1 MSYALSS
8 GVTGMQ
14 AHQQMLDV
22 AGNNLANVN
31 TNAFKASRA
40 NFSELLSQT
49 LSQASQPTDTV
60 GGTNA
65 LQMGSGVGVSSI
77 IADMTQGSIV
87 DTGNALDMA
96 IDGEGYFVV
105 SSGEQLL
112 YTRAGAFSVDA
123 GGYLV
128 DSATG
133 YRVQR
138 IGTTGEADGFQ
149 ISGNNSIQIPYDVA
163 LPASAT
169 SEIAFTGNLSS
180 DAVGTETAQVLT
192 SSLSYTVD
200 GEEATE
206 TTELDQLDQFS
217 GGSGTDGQ
225 LGAGQTGTI
234 TISGYDADGTEFSSG
249 LTMTVT
255 GSTTIQNLID
265 HLNNNVLTDATA
277 SFVDGQIVIT
287 DNETGYSLSDIAMSY
302 SGSGSLETPAYFEM
316 TAVGGDEVQTANIAI
331 YDGQGGKHVLSA
343 ALVRSDETNTWDMVL
358 TSVTG
363 NVKEIGIDTRRI
375 IGLTFDSESGAFTGI
390 PDGEMAEFTM
400 SFTHDPDNEQTIS
413 LNFGTIGSFDGLTQF
428 SGDSTAVAREQDGYE
443 SGSLSSASV
452 SEDGVLVGSFTNG
465 VKKDIATLA
474 LALFRNPSG
483 LESAGSGYFK
493 VSANSGTAVLTQ
505 AASMGAGSIQGSAL
519 EKSNADI
526 ATEFVT
532 LIEAQNGF
540 QANARTISVAN
551 DILRELTNLIR

>member
-1 MSYALSS
+1 
-8 GVTGMQ
+8 MQ

-31 TNAFKASRA
+31 TTAFKASRA

-49 LSQASQPTDTV
+49 LSQASQPTDSV

-123 GGYLV
+123 DGYLV

-149 ISGNNSIQIPYDVA
+149 VSGNNSIQIPYDVA

-249 LTMTVT
+249 LAMTVT

-331 YDGQGGKHVLSA
+331 YDGQGGKHVL
-343 ALVRSDETNTWDMVL
+343 
-358 TSVTG
+358 
-363 NVKEIGIDTRRI
+363 
-375 IGLTFDSESGAFTGI
+375 
-390 PDGEMAEFTM
+390 
-400 SFTHDPDNEQTIS
+400 
-413 LNFGTIGSFDGLTQF
+413 
-428 SGDSTAVAREQDGYE
+428 
-443 SGSLSSASV
+443 
-452 SEDGVLVGSFTNG
+452 
-465 VKKDIATLA
+465 
-474 LALFRNPSG
+474 
-483 LESAGSGYFK
+483 
-493 VSANSGTAVLTQ
+493 
-505 AASMGAGSIQGSAL
+505 
-519 EKSNADI
+519 
-526 ATEFVT
+526 
-532 LIEAQNGF
+532 
-540 QANARTISVAN
+540 
-551 DILRELTNLIR
+551 